1 MDGIYSVGQ
10 ASRAWAW
17 YICRVYTVVYPL
29 FKTAI
34 HDRPLADRNNICKVG
49 RDHCF
54 PATRFYPPDARA
66 SVNVNFHFLTSPTFS
81 PSRLVARVSTNRFFP
96 HPTTVFQRA
105 RGSRTRCFV
114 RGTDLVW
121 EERERKK
128 GTGSEFLNYTTRRD
142 ISFRETRF
150 FIFFFKRWFN
160 ALRRIFG

>member
-1 MDGIYSVGQ
+1 MGKQAARGLGTYVG
-10 ASRAWAW
+10 
-17 YICRVYTVVYPL
+17 YTRLYTRFLKRRYTIGRWPS
-29 FKTAI
+29 
-34 HDRPLADRNNICKVG
+34 ADRNNICKVG

-121 EERERKK
+121 KREREKK
-128 GTGSEFLNYTTRRD
+128 
-142 ISFRETRF
+142 
-150 FIFFFKRWFN
+150 KRNWF
-160 ALRRIFG
+160 